1 VSFGLGTVER
11 LAGAFEGKR
20 ATDLLMTQGR
30 QPKTNLS
37 AFSGERFHP
46 TEFSVYG
53 VGCHE
58 PGQKAS
64 LAGAGQR
71 QRTASQAMA

>member
-1 VSFGLGTVER
+1 
-11 LAGAFEGKR
+11 
-20 ATDLLMTQGR
+20 MTQGR